1 MNSTYAGIDVG
12 AKTVVMSWRSK
23 GRTQGTKTF
32 KQIAAGHAQLV
43 KKLLELKPTCVVL
56 EATGVYYFD
65 LAVALTL
72 AHLPVAVINPRSFH
86 HFAQLKLKQS
96 KTDPIDAALLAEYGE
111 CLKPALWKA
120 PDLHHLALR
129 DIGRQLNRIV
139 AARTQSKNRLHA
151 LGARKDTLKLL
162 LDDEKEAIA
171 LCDKRIARLSQA
183 AMAQIHSS
191 AQLTTHYENFIQ
203 AVGIADTSAIP
214 LLGELCV
221 LPRDLKAAQVSR
233 QAGLDIRIIQSGT
246 SVNKKPRISKA
257 GNAYLRNALY
267 MPALSASQHDP
278 RAHAFYLALQG
289 RGKKKMQGLVA
300 IMRKYLT
307 GLWACMRDGTSF
319 DSTKLFSEIHLAE
332 A

>member
-1 MNSTYAGIDVG
+1 MNSPYVGIDVG
-12 AKTVVMSWRSK
+12 AKTVVTSWRAK
-23 GRTQGTKTF
+23 ARTQGTKTF
-32 KQIAAGHAQLV
+32 KQTAAGHAQLV
-43 KKLLELKPTCVVL
+43 KKLLDLQPACVVL

-65 LAVALTL
+65 LAVALSL

-86 HFAQLKLKQS
+86 HFAQLKLTQS

-120 PDLHHLALR
+120 PDAHHLALR
-129 DIGRQLNRIV
+129 DIGRQLNHIV
-139 AARTQSKNRLHA
+139 ATRTQSKNRLHA
-151 LGARKDTLKLL
+151 LSARKDTLKLL

-171 LCDKRIARLSQA
+171 MCDKRIARLSQA
-183 AMAQIHSS
+183 AMAQIRSS
-191 AQLTTHYENFIQ
+191 EALVAHYENFIQ
-203 AVGIADTSAIP
+203 AVGIAGTSAIP

-221 LPRDLKAAQVSR
+221 LPHALKATQISR
-233 QAGLDIRIIQSGT
+233 HAGLDIRIVQSGT
-246 SVNKKPRISKA
+246 SVHKTPRISKA

-278 RAHAFYLALQG
+278 RAHAFYMALQG

-307 GLWACMRDGTSF
+307 GLWACMREGTPF
-319 DSTKLFSEIHLAE
+319 DSTKLFSEIHLSE